1 MHREERTMDRIKRIF
16 WALDRAFGGHLPPS
30 EARKRAVRHPLRF
43 GLVGAVFFGG
53 LAAWAIGRIDLP
65 IVLYSLVMGALV
77 SLAVIVERKRM
88 MHYGFLPRP
97 DRTSTRR

>member
-1 MHREERTMDRIKRIF
+1 MDRIKRIF
-16 WALDRAFGGHLPPS
+16 LALDRAFGGHLPPS
-30 EARKRAVRHPLRF
+30 EARKRAVQHPLRF

-97 DRTSTRR
+97 DRPATRR